1 MDRGLIRSALIA
13 VALAVSLV
21 AAKAGPFEEAEAAYN
36 RNDYAAAHK
45 LYEEAYRLLRPAA
58 ERGDALA
65 QFRIGD
71 MYRVGGGVA
80 RDFHEAEKWYRKA
93 AEQKHKQAQFYLG
106 MFYFYGWG
114 VPQDYV
120 RAHMWF
126 NIEASAATDLDDGK
140 LPRMLRDGLAE
151 KMTPAQIAEA
161 QRLARDW
168 LERHRTASQQ

>member
-1 MDRGLIRSALIA
+1 MDRALIRTALIV
-13 VALAVSLV
+13 VALAINVV
-21 AAKAGPFEEAEAAYN
+21 AAKAGPFEEAEAAYKQG
-36 RNDYAAAHK
+36 DYAAAQK
-45 LYEEAYRLLRPAA
+45 LYQEAYKLFRPLA
-58 ERGDALA
+58 EHGDALA

-93 AEQKHKQAQFYLG
+93 AEQKQKEAQFYLG

-126 NIEASAATDLDDGK
+126 NIAASAATNLDDGK
-140 LPRMLRDGLAE
+140 LPQMLRDGLAE
-151 KMTPAQIAEA
+151 KMTAAQIAEA
-161 QRLARDW
+161 QRLAREW
-168 LERHRTASQQ
+168 LGRHPTAGPQ